1 MPVRSLTTKFGM
13 IAGKIWNALDGKEPL
28 KTEKLLKS
36 TKLEENEFYAGV
48 GWLARE
54 NKIFKDG
61 TDCYRLGNTNLTP
74 EIGYNAGKVWKIMDI
89 WGEVN
94 ISTIKRLADIDDK
107 ETYSALGWL
116 AREDNS
122 YIDNRIRC
130 NLE

>member
-1 MPVRSLTTKFGM
+1 VRSLTTKFGM

-28 KTEKLLKS
+28 ETEKLLKS
-36 TKLEENEFYAGV
+36 AKLKENEFYAGI

-54 NKIFKDG
+54 DKIFKDG
-61 TDCYRLGNTNLTP
+61 KDSYGLGSTNLTS
-74 EIGYNAGKVWKIMDI
+74 EIGANAGKVWKIMDI

-107 ETYSALGWL
+107 EAYSALGWL

-122 YIDNRIRC
+122 YIYNRIRSD
-130 NLE
+130 L

>member
-1 MPVRSLTTKFGM
+1 
-13 IAGKIWNALDGKEPL
+13 
-28 KTEKLLKS
+28 
-36 TKLEENEFYAGV
+36 
-48 GWLARE
+48 
-54 NKIFKDG
+54 
-61 TDCYRLGNTNLTP
+61 
-74 EIGYNAGKVWKIMDI
+74 MDI